1 MFAFLAAMVRKAKSR
16 FGRADPLPMIRALG
30 PGSVSSFLKVILDV
44 FYVVLWF
51 IAGALALLIFGML
64 LVSFDPQILPPAVL
78 HSLLTNTRPSF
89 SAGALMI
96 AAGEVQVV
104 FVLIIVQRL
113 RKIFGTMTA
122 GDPFHPENVR
132 RLRIVGLFLA
142 LLEIAR
148 YVTGAVLAFGLH
160 EPPPQGEGVNLTAWF
175 AVLVVFVL
183 AEVFREGA
191 RLRRD
196 AELTI

>member
-1 MFAFLAAMVRKAKSR
+1 
-16 FGRADPLPMIRALG
+16 I
-30 PGSVSSFLKVILDV
+30 SFH
-44 FYVVLWF
+44 
-51 IAGALALLIFGML
+51 
-64 LVSFDPQILPPAVL
+64 PQIFPQQVL
-78 HSLLTNTRPSF
+78 RSLMIDARPSYA
-89 SAGALMI
+89 STALRI
-96 AAGEVQVV
+96 VAGEVQVA

-132 RLRIVGLFLA
+132 RLRVVGLFLA
-142 LLEIAR
+142 LLEMAASLSRPIHEFA
-148 YVTGAVLAFGLH
+148 LH
-160 EPPPQGEGVNLTAWF
+160 EAAPPSESVDLTAWF

>member
-1 MFAFLAAMVRKAKSR
+1 M
-16 FGRADPLPMIRALG
+16 PMIRALG
-30 PGSVSSFLKVILDV
+30 PGSVSSFLKAILDV

-51 IAGALALLIFGML
+51 IAGALALLIFGVL
-64 LVSFDPQILPPAVL
+64 LISFDPQVIPQSVL
-78 HSLLTNTRPSF
+78 ISARANSHESFPST
-89 SAGALMI
+89 ALMI
-96 AAGEVQVV
+96 VAGEVQVAC
-104 FVLIIVQRL
+104 VLIIVQRL
-113 RKIFGTMTA
+113 RKIFATMTA

-132 RLRIVGLFLA
+132 RLRVVGLFLG
-142 LLEIAR
+142 LLEFSR
-148 YVTGAVLAFGLH
+148 YIFGAMHEFVLH
-160 EPPPQGEGVNLTAWF
+160 EPAPQSENFNLTAWF